1 MAKSGVIQRNDAKAG
16 DLEKFRTMFADADE
30 SKLNILSGLIEEAF
44 DCKEE
49 LIELKANIAD
59 LKERGAKFSV
69 IAKREKLLVQKRASY
84 TNMMAKLCRELCAV
98 TSEGFDE
105 GLEDYE

>member
-16 DLEKFRTMFADADE
+16 ELEKFRAMFADADE

-44 DCKEE
+44 DCEDE